1 MPDLEL
7 ENLYFNTYK
16 TIAGIDEAGRGALA
30 GPVFAAA
37 VILNIEIIDSVLIDD
52 SKKLTSEQRL
62 RSYSEIINHCKV
74 AVANIDNTTID
85 KINILNATCDAMT
98 QAIDNLQP
106 SPEFLL
112 IDGNYFK
119 NSKKPFKTIIK
130 GDEKSLSIAAA
141 SIIAKVSRDNFM
153 IEIADKLYPQ
163 YGFAK
168 HKGYATSEH
177 IQNIL
182 KYGITP
188 FHRKSFLRKILK
200 NEPQLFR

>member
-7 ENLYFNTYK
+7 EHLYFNRYK
-16 TIAGIDEAGRGALA
+16 TIAGVDEAGRGALA

-37 VILNIEIIDSVLIDD
+37 VILNIEIIDSILIDD
-52 SKKLTSEQRL
+52 SKKLSSEQRL
-62 RSYSEIINHCKV
+62 RSYSKIMNHCNV

-112 IDGNYFK
+112 IDGNYYK
-119 NSKKPFKTIIK
+119 NAKKPFKTIIK

-168 HKGYATSEH
+168 HKGYATNEH

-188 FHRKSFLRKILK
+188 LHRKSFLRKIL
-200 NEPQLFR
+200 NEPQLFT